1 MALLRYYPEMDLIAL
16 AVPFF
21 LLALLLELIVDRIRG
36 SGYFRANDAI
46 NSLSAGTLSTTGG
59 YFTGFIGLFFWGYV
73 LENFSI
79 FDMPLV
85 WFNESPSGI
94 VLWVVAALA
103 WDLSYYWFHRFSH
116 EISVFWAAH
125 AVHHQSEDYNLST
138 ALRQTSTDFLFSW
151 IFYVPLFLIGFP
163 LEVLLT
169 VKAVNLIY
177 QFWVHTQFVRRM
189 GVLDYVLVTPSNH
202 RVHHAQNECYIDKN
216 YGGMLILWDRI
227 FGTFQDELDD
237 EPVVFGVRKPL
248 ANWNPFWAN
257 LQVYDYLW
265 FDAVHAKRWRDK
277 AGIWFRRTGWR
288 PADVA
293 ERYPKSRVDLATF
306 EKFDPVI
313 AVPVRRYVLAQ
324 FMVAIAGVLLIADLY
339 AKSGSSAVILPCL
352 VLWVQLYTMGLLNEG
367 RAYATQLE
375 AIRLLLVVPVA
386 TGLMMSTSVIQGDT
400 EPVWAVAGG
409 YVSVSLSILLL
420 ARNRARRT
428 SILLIKTNK

>member
-1 MALLRYYPEMDLIAL
+1 MDLIAL

-21 LLALLLELIVDRIRG
+21 LLALLLELIVDRVRSRG
-36 SGYFRANDAI
+36 FFRANDAI

-59 YFTGFIGLFFWGYV
+59 YFTGFIGLFFWGYA
-73 LENFSI
+73 LENFSMI
-79 FDMPLV
+79 DMSLAWFDA
-85 WFNESPSGI
+85 SPSGI
-94 VLWVVAALA
+94 ALWIVAALA
-103 WDLSYYWFHRFSH
+103 WDFSYYWFHRFSH
-116 EISVFWAAH
+116 EISIFWAAH

-177 QFWVHTQFVRRM
+177 QFWVHTQFVRRL
-189 GVLDYVLVTPSNH
+189 GALDYVLVTPSNH
-202 RVHHAQNECYIDKN
+202 RVHHAQNERYIDKN
-216 YGGMLILWDRI
+216 YGGMLILWDRM

-237 EPVVFGVRKPL
+237 DPVVFGVRKPL

-277 AGIWFRRTGWR
+277 LGIWFQPTGWR

-293 ERYPKSRVDLATF
+293 ERYPKSPVDLSTF
-306 EKFDPVI
+306 EKFDPPV

-324 FMVAIAGVLLIADLY
+324 FMVAIVLVLLIGDLY
-339 AKSGSSAVILPCL
+339 AKAGANAVLLPCL
-352 VLWVQLYTMGLLNEG
+352 LLWAQLYTMGLLNEG
-367 RAYATQLE
+367 RAYATRLE
-375 AIRLLLVVPVA
+375 AARLALLVPGA
-386 TGLMMSTSVIQGDT
+386 TGLIIASSVVQGDASLLWT
-400 EPVWAVAGG
+400 VAGV
-409 YVSVSLSILLL
+409 YVVISLMALLFVYQ
-420 ARNRARRT
+420 RIQKK
-428 SILLIKTNK
+428 SQISIKTDS